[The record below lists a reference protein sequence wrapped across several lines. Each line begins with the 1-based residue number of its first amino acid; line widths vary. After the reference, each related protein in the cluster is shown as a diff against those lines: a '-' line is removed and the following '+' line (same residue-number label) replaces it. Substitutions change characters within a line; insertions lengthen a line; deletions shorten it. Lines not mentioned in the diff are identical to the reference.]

1 MRVARF
7 QGTSILNDFK
17 GLDVCEFGAEES
29 HKPAHDPHSASPVRP
44 RRLRRWGGTT
54 AALEDVCS
62 DVILLMIAQAEIQT
76 SDHGHSQASFRA
88 AFRCFSRAC
97 AASA

>member
-29 HKPAHDPHSASPVRP
+29 HKPAHDPHSAGPVRLATYDDGEEP
-44 RRLRRWGGTT
+44 PPPLKMF
-54 AALEDVCS
+54 AAMLSC
-62 DVILLMIAQAEIQT
+62 
-76 SDHGHSQASFRA
+76 
-88 AFRCFSRAC
+88 
-97 AASA
+97 